1 LGRRRAAGLVVAAD
15 RPFAGIVYAA
25 KGDERR
31 QVGLVTIV
39 LSCVAFLAWI
49 ALRSEP
55 STGYGY

>member
-1 LGRRRAAGLVVAAD
+1 MLLALLLPLIGLI
-15 RPFAGIVYAA
+15 AGIVYVA

-31 QVGLVTIV
+31 QVGLVTIA

-49 ALRSEP
+49 ALMSEP